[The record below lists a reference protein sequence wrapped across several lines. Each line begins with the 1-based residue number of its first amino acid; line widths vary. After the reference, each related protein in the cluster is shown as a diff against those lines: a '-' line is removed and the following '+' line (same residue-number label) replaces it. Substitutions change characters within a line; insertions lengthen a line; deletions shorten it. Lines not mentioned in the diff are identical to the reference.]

1 MFLDIAPPNCL
12 INFSESIHLTAKHT
26 ITQAN
31 DLLRGFCMSNR
42 PAPAWAVGVQLC
54 PCPPYSGS
62 VWQPGPPPQMTFPE
76 EEGLRGS
83 TADGMPVEGHQPV
96 GFAFT
101 HRFLIAM
108 C

>member
-12 INFSESIHLTAKHT
+12 INFSESIRLTAKHT

-42 PAPAWAVGVQLC
+42 PASAWTVGVQIC
-54 PCPPYSGS
+54 PHPPYSGS
-62 VWQPGPPPQMTFPE
+62 VWQPGPPPRLMFPKE
-76 EEGLRGS
+76 EALWGS
-83 TADGMPVEGHQPV
+83 TAGGMLERVHWSV

-101 HRFLIAM
+101 HCFLIAI